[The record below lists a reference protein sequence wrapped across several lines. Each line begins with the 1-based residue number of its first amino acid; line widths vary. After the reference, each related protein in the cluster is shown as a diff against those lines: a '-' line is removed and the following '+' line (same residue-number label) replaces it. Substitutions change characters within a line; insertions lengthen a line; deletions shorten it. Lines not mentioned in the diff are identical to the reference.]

1 MKMEK
6 DDLRSLKG
14 VGPSVEDKLKN
25 LDIFKQTDLLFHLP
39 SRYEDRTTIKKIGA
53 LEADIEAQVEGEIL
67 LSSMVFRGRRML
79 MLQISDGTGIMTLR
93 FFTFNKYQKDALK
106 KGLTIRCFGKTRKTA
121 SGIEM
126 IHPNYDILDSNKK
139 NHLPNTLTPVYPTTQ
154 GLSQGKLRSL
164 ISQALKNRLGN
175 IEDLLPT
182 KIASELGL
190 GPLAHALKETHRPKK
205 ESLDLET
212 LSPAKK
218 RLVTEELIANQIGMR
233 KIKRASKN
241 QSAIPL
247 KKTTIKQ
254 QLVSGLPFE
263 LTESQKK
270 VEAEICSDL
279 SLAQPMM
286 RLLQGDVGSGKT
298 VVAAIAMS
306 IAVDSGFQSVLMAPT
321 ELLAEQHKQN
331 LDQWFEPLGIKT
343 GLLKSKLKAPE
354 KRVLTQ
360 GIASGDCQVII
371 GTHALFQESI
381 EYKNLA
387 LVVVDEQHRF
397 GVEQR
402 FSLINK
408 AKKNGIVPHQLI
420 MTATPIP
427 RTLAMTAYGDLD
439 NSIISELPSGR
450 GEISTL
456 CTSEDKRKEVVEK
469 AQREIEKGRQVYWV
483 CPLIEESEDHNR
495 ESAEATFKKLSN
507 DLPNH
512 RIGLVHGK
520 LSVDKKNKAMSDF
533 KEHKLDLL
541 VATTVIE
548 VGVDVPNASMMVIEN
563 TERLGLSQLHQL
575 RGRIGR
581 GEHKSFCIMLY
592 KNPLGDTAKDRLE
605 VIRSSRDGFY
615 ISEKDLELRGPGEIL
630 GIRQKGVVG
639 LKIADISRDAY
650 LIPKIN
656 KVCDQFENDF
666 PEASEKLVKRWIGNQ
681 INYRNV

>member
-1 MKMEK
+1 MKN
-6 DDLRSLKG
+6 
-14 VGPSVEDKLKN
+14 KLEN
-25 LDIFKQTDLLFHLP
+25 L
-39 SRYEDRTTIKKIGA
+39 
-53 LEADIEAQVEGEIL
+53 
-67 LSSMVFRGRRML
+67 
-79 MLQISDGTGIMTLR
+79 
-93 FFTFNKYQKDALK
+93 
-106 KGLTIRCFGKTRKTA
+106 
-121 SGIEM
+121 
-126 IHPNYDILDSNKK
+126 
-139 NHLPNTLTPVYPTTQ
+139 
-154 GLSQGKLRSL
+154 
-164 ISQALKNRLGN
+164 
-175 IEDLLPT
+175 EDLLPT
-182 KIASELGL
+182 KIASDLGL
-190 GPLAHALKETHRPKK
+190 GSLSQALKETHHPKK
-205 ESLDLET
+205 ESRDLDT

-233 KIKRASKN
+233 QIKRASKK
-241 QSAIPL
+241 QSSIPL
-247 KKTTIKQ
+247 KKTDIN
-254 QLVSGLPFE
+254 QLLISSLPFS

-270 VEAEICSDL
+270 VQAQICSDL
-279 SLAQPMM
+279 ALNIPMM

-298 VVAAIAMS
+298 VVAAMAMA
-306 IAVDSGFQSVLMAPT
+306 IAVDSGFQSALMAPT

-331 LDQWFEPLGIKT
+331 LDRWFEPLGVKT
-343 GLLKSKLKAPE
+343 GLLKSKLKASE
-354 KRVLTQ
+354 KRLLTKN
-360 GIASGDCQVII
+360 IANGACQVII

-387 LVVVDEQHRF
+387 LVIVDEQHRF

-408 AKKNGIVPHQLI
+408 AKNNGIVPHQLI

-439 NSIISELPSGR
+439 NSIIDELPGGR

-456 CTSEDKRKEVVEK
+456 CTSEEKREEVVEK
-469 AQREIEKGRQVYWV
+469 ALREIEKGRQVYWV

-495 ESAEATFKKLSN
+495 ESAEALFKKLSD
-507 DLPNH
+507 DLPGH

-520 LSVDKKNKAMSDF
+520 LSADKKNKAMSDF

-548 VGVDVPNASMMVIEN
+548 VGVDVPNASMIVIEN

-581 GEHKSFCIMLY
+581 GEHESFCVMLY
-592 KNPLGDTAKDRLE
+592 KNPLGQTAKERLE

-666 PEASEKLVKRWIGNQ
+666 PKESEKLVRRWIGNQ

>member
-1 MKMEK
+1 MGQN
-6 DDLRSLKG
+6 DLRSLKG
-14 VGPSVEDKLKN
+14 VGPSLETKLNN
-25 LDIFKQTDLLFHLP
+25 LDIYNQTDLLFHLP
-39 SRYEDRTTIKKIGA
+39 SRYEDRTAIKKIGA
-53 LEADIEAQVEGEIL
+53 LESDTEAQVEGEIL
-67 LSSMVFRGRRML
+67 LSSVAFRGRRIL
-79 MLQISDGTGIMTLR
+79 MVQISDGTGIMALR

-106 KGLTIRCFGKTRKTA
+106 KGLMVRCFGKTRKTTA
-121 SGIEM
+121 GIEM
-126 IHPNYDILDSNKK
+126 IHPNYEILDPKK
-139 NHLPNTLTPVYPTTQ
+139 KHALPKNLTPVYPTTQ

-164 ISQALKNRLGN
+164 ITQVLKNRLDN
-175 IEDLLPT
+175 LEDLLPAS
-182 KIASELGL
+182 IASELNL
-190 GPLAHALKETHRPKK
+190 GALDEALKETHSPKK
-205 ESLDLET
+205 ESLAIDE

-233 KIKRASKN
+233 QIKRASKKH
-241 QSAIPL
+241 SAMPL
-247 KKTTIKQ
+247 TQHEMKERFI
-254 QLVSGLPFE
+254 SMLPFE

-270 VEAEICSDL
+270 VSSEIASDMAL
-279 SLAQPMM
+279 NQPMM

-298 VVAAIAMS
+298 VVAGLAMAIG
-306 IAVDSGFQSVLMAPT
+306 VDSGFQSVLMAPT

-331 LDQWFEPLGIKT
+331 LDRWFGPLGVKT
-343 GLLKSKLKAPE
+343 GLLKSKLKVPK
-354 KRVLTQ
+354 KRVLKES
-360 GIASGDCQVII
+360 IANGDCQIII

-381 EYKNLA
+381 EYNNLS
-387 LVVVDEQHRF
+387 LVIVDEQHRF

-408 AKKNGIVPHQLI
+408 AKRGGIVPHQLI

-450 GEISTL
+450 GEIATL
-456 CTSEDKRKEVVEK
+456 CLSEDKREEVVEK
-469 AQREIEKGRQVYWV
+469 ALREIKKGRQVYWV

-495 ESAEATFKKLSN
+495 ESAEATFKKLSEN
-507 DLPNH
+507 LSGH

-520 LSVDKKNKAMSDF
+520 LSADKKNKAMSEF

-548 VGVDVPNASMMVIEN
+548 VGVDVPNASIMVIEN

-581 GEHKSFCIMLY
+581 GEHESFCIMLY
-592 KNPLGDTAKDRLE
+592 KNPLGQTAKQRLE
-605 VIRSSRDGFY
+605 VIRSSRDGFF
-615 ISEKDLELRGPGEIL
+615 ISEKDLELRGPGEVL

-656 KVCDQFENDF
+656 KVCDQFEYEF
-666 PEASEKLVKRWIGNQ
+666 PEESEKLVRRWIGKQ

>member
-1 MKMEK
+1 MGQN
-6 DDLRSLKG
+6 DLRSLKG
-14 VGPSVEDKLKN
+14 VGPSLETKLNN
-25 LDIFKQTDLLFHLP
+25 LDIYNQTDLLFHLP
-39 SRYEDRTTIKKIGA
+39 SRYEDRTAIKKIGT
-53 LEADIEAQVEGEIL
+53 LESDTEVQVEGEIL
-67 LSSMVFRGRRML
+67 LSSIAFRGRRML
-79 MLQISDGTGIMTLR
+79 MVQISDGTGIMALR

-106 KGLTIRCFGKTRKTA
+106 KGLIVRCFGKTRKTTA
-121 SGIEM
+121 GIEM
-126 IHPNYDILDSNKK
+126 IHPNYEILDSKK
-139 NHLPNTLTPVYPTTQ
+139 KRALPKTLTPVYPTTQ

-164 ISQALKNRLGN
+164 ITQVLKNRLDN
-175 IEDLLPT
+175 LEDLLPT
-182 KIASELGL
+182 SIASELNL
-190 GPLAHALKETHRPKK
+190 GSLDEALKETHSPKK
-205 ESLDLET
+205 ESLAIDE

-233 KIKRASKN
+233 QIKRASKKH
-241 QSAIPL
+241 SAMPL
-247 KKTTIKQ
+247 TQHEMKERFT
-254 QLVSGLPFE
+254 SMLPFE

-270 VEAEICSDL
+270 VSSEIASDMAL
-279 SLAQPMM
+279 NQPMM

-298 VVAAIAMS
+298 VVAGLAMA

-331 LDQWFEPLGIKT
+331 LDRWFGPLGVKT
-343 GLLKSKLKAPE
+343 GLLKSKLKVPE
-354 KRVLTQ
+354 KRVLKES
-360 GIASGDCQVII
+360 IANGDCQIII

-381 EYKNLA
+381 EYNNLS
-387 LVVVDEQHRF
+387 LVIVDEQHRF

-408 AKKNGIVPHQLI
+408 AKRGGIVPHQLI

-450 GEISTL
+450 GEIATL
-456 CTSEDKRKEVVEK
+456 CLSEDKREEVVEK
-469 AQREIEKGRQVYWV
+469 ALREIKKGRQVYWV

-495 ESAEATFKKLSN
+495 ESAEATFKKLSEN
-507 DLPNH
+507 LSGH

-520 LSVDKKNKAMSDF
+520 LSADKKNKAMSEF

-548 VGVDVPNASMMVIEN
+548 VGVDVPNASIMVIEN

-581 GEHKSFCIMLY
+581 GEHESFCIMLY
-592 KNPLGDTAKDRLE
+592 KNPLGQTAKQRLE
-605 VIRSSRDGFY
+605 VIRSSRDGFF
-615 ISEKDLELRGPGEIL
+615 ISEKDLELRGPGEVL

-656 KVCDQFENDF
+656 KVCDQFEYEF
-666 PEASEKLVKRWIGNQ
+666 PEESEKLVRRWIGKQ

>member
-1 MKMEK
+1 MGQN
-6 DDLRSLKG
+6 DLRSLKG
-14 VGPSVEDKLKN
+14 VGPSLETKLNN
-25 LDIFKQTDLLFHLP
+25 LDIYNQTDLLFHLP
-39 SRYEDRTTIKKIGA
+39 SRYEDRTAIKKIGA
-53 LEADIEAQVEGEIL
+53 LESDTEAQVEGEIL
-67 LSSMVFRGRRML
+67 LSSIAFRGRRML
-79 MLQISDGTGIMTLR
+79 MVQISDGTGIMALR

-106 KGLTIRCFGKTRKTA
+106 KGLMVRCFGKTRKTTA
-121 SGIEM
+121 GIEM
-126 IHPNYDILDSNKK
+126 IHPNYEILDQKK
-139 NHLPNTLTPVYPTTQ
+139 KRALPKTLTPVYPTTQ

-164 ISQALKNRLGN
+164 ITQVLKNRLDN
-175 IEDLLPT
+175 LEDLLPIR
-182 KIASELGL
+182 IAKELSL
-190 GPLAHALKETHRPKK
+190 GSLDAALRETHSPKK
-205 ESLDLET
+205 ESIAIDE

-233 KIKRASKN
+233 QIKRASKKH
-241 QSAIPL
+241 SAMPL
-247 KKTTIKQ
+247 TKHEMKERFI
-254 QLVSGLPFE
+254 SMLPFE

-270 VEAEICSDL
+270 VSSEIASDMTL
-279 SLAQPMM
+279 NQPMM

-298 VVAAIAMS
+298 VVAGLAMA

-331 LDQWFEPLGIKT
+331 LDRWFGPLGVKT
-343 GLLKSKLKAPE
+343 GLLKSKLKVPE
-354 KRVLTQ
+354 KRVLKES
-360 GIASGDCQVII
+360 IANGDCQIII

-381 EYKNLA
+381 EYNNLS
-387 LVVVDEQHRF
+387 LVIVDEQHRF

-408 AKKNGIVPHQLI
+408 AKRGGIVPHQLI

-439 NSIISELPSGR
+439 NSIISELPTGR
-450 GEISTL
+450 GEIATL
-456 CTSEDKRKEVVEK
+456 CLSEDKREEVVEK
-469 AQREIEKGRQVYWV
+469 ALREIKKGRQVYWV

-495 ESAEATFKKLSN
+495 ESAEATFKKLSEN
-507 DLPNH
+507 LSSH

-520 LSVDKKNKAMSDF
+520 LSADKKNKAMSEF

-581 GEHKSFCIMLY
+581 GEHESFCIMLF
-592 KNPLGDTAKDRLE
+592 KNPLGQTAKQRLE
-605 VIRSSRDGFY
+605 VIRSSRDGFF
-615 ISEKDLELRGPGEIL
+615 ISEKDLELRGPGEVL

-656 KVCDQFENDF
+656 KVCDQFEYEF
-666 PEASEKLVKRWIGNQ
+666 PEESEKLVRRWIGKQ

>member
-1 MKMEK
+1 MGQN
-6 DDLRSLKG
+6 DLRSLKG
-14 VGPSVEDKLKN
+14 VGPSLETKLNN
-25 LDIFKQTDLLFHLP
+25 LDIYNQTDLLFHLP
-39 SRYEDRTTIKKIGA
+39 SRYEDRTAIKKIGT
-53 LEADIEAQVEGEIL
+53 LESDTEVQVEGEIL
-67 LSSMVFRGRRML
+67 LSSIAFRGRRML
-79 MLQISDGTGIMTLR
+79 MVQISDGTGIMALR

-106 KGLTIRCFGKTRKTA
+106 KGLMVRCFGKTRKTTA
-121 SGIEM
+121 GIEM
-126 IHPNYDILDSNKK
+126 IHPNYEILDPKK
-139 NHLPNTLTPVYPTTQ
+139 KRALPKTLTPVYPTTQ

-164 ISQALKNRLGN
+164 ITQVLKNRLDN
-175 IEDLLPT
+175 LEDLLPT
-182 KIASELGL
+182 RIASELNL
-190 GPLAHALKETHRPKK
+190 GSLDEALKETHSPKK
-205 ESLDLET
+205 ESLAIDE

-233 KIKRASKN
+233 QIKRASKKH
-241 QSAIPL
+241 SAMPL
-247 KKTTIKQ
+247 TQHEMKERFI
-254 QLVSGLPFE
+254 SMLPFE

-270 VEAEICSDL
+270 VSSEIASDMAL
-279 SLAQPMM
+279 NQPMM

-298 VVAAIAMS
+298 VVAGLAMA

-331 LDQWFEPLGIKT
+331 LDRWFGPLGVKT
-343 GLLKSKLKAPE
+343 GLLKSKLKVPE
-354 KRVLTQ
+354 KRVLKES
-360 GIASGDCQVII
+360 IANGDCQIII

-381 EYKNLA
+381 EYNNLS
-387 LVVVDEQHRF
+387 LVIVDEQHRF

-408 AKKNGIVPHQLI
+408 AKRGGIVPHQLI

-450 GEISTL
+450 GEIATL
-456 CTSEDKRKEVVEK
+456 CLSEDKREEVVEK
-469 AQREIEKGRQVYWV
+469 ALREIKKGRQVYWV

-495 ESAEATFKKLSN
+495 ESAEATFKKLSEN
-507 DLPNH
+507 LSSH

-520 LSVDKKNKAMSDF
+520 LSADKKNKAMSEF

-581 GEHKSFCIMLY
+581 GEHESFCIMLY
-592 KNPLGDTAKDRLE
+592 KNPLGQTAKQRLE
-605 VIRSSRDGFY
+605 VIRSSRDGFF
-615 ISEKDLELRGPGEIL
+615 ISEKDLELRGPGEVL

-656 KVCDQFENDF
+656 KVCDQFEYEF
-666 PEASEKLVKRWIGNQ
+666 PEESEKLVRRWIGKQ

>member
-1 MKMEK
+1 MGQN
-6 DDLRSLKG
+6 DLRSLKG
-14 VGPSVEDKLKN
+14 VGPSLEAKLNN
-25 LDIFKQTDLLFHLP
+25 LDIYNQTDLLFHLP
-39 SRYEDRTTIKKIGA
+39 SRYEDRTAIKKIGT
-53 LEADIEAQVEGEIL
+53 LESDTEVQVEGEIL
-67 LSSMVFRGRRML
+67 LSSIAFRGRRML
-79 MLQISDGTGIMTLR
+79 MVQISDGTGIMALR

-106 KGLTIRCFGKTRKTA
+106 KGLMVRCFGKTRKTTA
-121 SGIEM
+121 GIEM
-126 IHPNYDILDSNKK
+126 IHPNYEILDPKK
-139 NHLPNTLTPVYPTTQ
+139 KRSLPKTLTPVYPTTQ

-164 ISQALKNRLGN
+164 ITQVLKNRLDN
-175 IEDLLPT
+175 LEDLLPT
-182 KIASELGL
+182 SIASELNL
-190 GPLAHALKETHRPKK
+190 GSLDEALKETHSPKK
-205 ESLDLET
+205 ESLAIDE

-233 KIKRASKN
+233 QIKRASKKH
-241 QSAIPL
+241 SAMPL
-247 KKTTIKQ
+247 TQHEMKERFI
-254 QLVSGLPFE
+254 SMLPFE

-270 VEAEICSDL
+270 VSSEIASDMAL
-279 SLAQPMM
+279 NQPMM

-298 VVAAIAMS
+298 VVAGLAIA

-331 LDQWFEPLGIKT
+331 LDRWFGPLGVKT
-343 GLLKSKLKAPE
+343 GLLKSKLKVPE
-354 KRVLTQ
+354 KRVLKES
-360 GIASGDCQVII
+360 IANGDCQIII

-381 EYKNLA
+381 EYNNLS
-387 LVVVDEQHRF
+387 LVIVDEQHRF

-408 AKKNGIVPHQLI
+408 AKRGGIVPHQLI

-450 GEISTL
+450 GEIATL
-456 CTSEDKRKEVVEK
+456 CLSEDKREEVVEK
-469 AQREIEKGRQVYWV
+469 ALREIKKGRQVYWV

-495 ESAEATFKKLSN
+495 ESAEATFKKLSEN
-507 DLPNH
+507 LSGH

-520 LSVDKKNKAMSDF
+520 LSADKKNKAMSEF

-548 VGVDVPNASMMVIEN
+548 VGVDVPNASIMVIEN

-581 GEHKSFCIMLY
+581 GEHESFCIMLY
-592 KNPLGDTAKDRLE
+592 KNPLGQTAKKRLE
-605 VIRSSRDGFY
+605 VIRSSRDGFF
-615 ISEKDLELRGPGEIL
+615 ISEKDLELRGPGEVL

-656 KVCDQFENDF
+656 KVCDQFEYEF
-666 PEASEKLVKRWIGNQ
+666 PEESEKLVRRWIGKQ

>member
-1 MKMEK
+1 MGQN
-6 DDLRSLKG
+6 DLRSLKG
-14 VGPSVEDKLKN
+14 VGPSLETKLNN
-25 LDIFKQTDLLFHLP
+25 LDIYNQTDLLFHLP
-39 SRYEDRTTIKKIGA
+39 SRYEDRTAIKKIGA
-53 LEADIEAQVEGEIL
+53 LESDTEVQVEGEIL
-67 LSSMVFRGRRML
+67 LSSIAFRGRRML
-79 MLQISDGTGIMTLR
+79 MVQISDGTGIMALR

-106 KGLTIRCFGKTRKTA
+106 KGLMVRCFGKTRKTTA
-121 SGIEM
+121 GIEM
-126 IHPNYDILDSNKK
+126 IHPNYEILDPKK
-139 NHLPNTLTPVYPTTQ
+139 RRALPKTLTPVYPTTQ
-154 GLSQGKLRSL
+154 GLSQGELRSL
-164 ISQALKNRLGN
+164 MTQVLKNRLDN
-175 IEDLLPT
+175 LEDLLPT
-182 KIASELGL
+182 SIASELNL
-190 GPLAHALKETHRPKK
+190 GSLDEALKETHSPKK
-205 ESLDLET
+205 ESLAIDE

-233 KIKRASKN
+233 QIKRASKKH
-241 QSAIPL
+241 SAMPL
-247 KKTTIKQ
+247 TQHEMKERLI
-254 QLVSGLPFE
+254 SMLPFE

-270 VEAEICSDL
+270 VSSEIASDMAL
-279 SLAQPMM
+279 NQPMM

-298 VVAAIAMS
+298 VVAGLAMA

-331 LDQWFEPLGIKT
+331 LDRWFGPLGVKT
-343 GLLKSKLKAPE
+343 GLLKSKLKVPE
-354 KRVLTQ
+354 KRVLKEN
-360 GIASGDCQVII
+360 IANGDCQIII

-381 EYKNLA
+381 EYNNLS
-387 LVVVDEQHRF
+387 LVIVDEQHRF

-408 AKKNGIVPHQLI
+408 AKRGGIVPHQLI

-450 GEISTL
+450 GEIATL
-456 CTSEDKRKEVVEK
+456 CLSEDKREEVVEK
-469 AQREIEKGRQVYWV
+469 ALREIKKGRQVYWV
-483 CPLIEESEDHNR
+483 CPLIEDSEDHNR
-495 ESAEATFKKLSN
+495 ESAEATFKKLSEN
-507 DLPNH
+507 LSGY

-520 LSVDKKNKAMSDF
+520 LSADKKNKAMSEF

-548 VGVDVPNASMMVIEN
+548 VGVDVPNASIMVIEN

-581 GEHKSFCIMLY
+581 GEHESFCIMLY
-592 KNPLGDTAKDRLE
+592 KNPLGQTAKQRLE
-605 VIRSSRDGFY
+605 VIRSSRDGFF
-615 ISEKDLELRGPGEIL
+615 ISEKDLELRGPGEVL
-630 GIRQKGVVG
+630 GVRQKGVVG

-656 KVCDQFENDF
+656 KVCDQFEYEF
-666 PEASEKLVKRWIGNQ
+666 PEESEKLVRRWIGKQ

>member
-1 MKMEK
+1 MGQN
-6 DDLRSLKG
+6 DLRSLKG
-14 VGPSVEDKLKN
+14 VGPSLETKLNN
-25 LDIFKQTDLLFHLP
+25 LDIYNQTDLLFHLP
-39 SRYEDRTTIKKIGA
+39 SRYEDRTAIKKIGT
-53 LEADIEAQVEGEIL
+53 LESDTEVQVEGEIL
-67 LSSMVFRGRRML
+67 LSSIAFRGRRML
-79 MLQISDGTGIMTLR
+79 MVQISDGTGIMALR

-106 KGLTIRCFGKTRKTA
+106 KGLMVRCFGKTRKTTA
-121 SGIEM
+121 GIEM
-126 IHPNYDILDSNKK
+126 IHPNYEILDLKK
-139 NHLPNTLTPVYPTTQ
+139 KRALPKTLTPVYPTTQ

-164 ISQALKNRLGN
+164 ITQVLKNRLDN
-175 IEDLLPT
+175 LEDLLPT
-182 KIASELGL
+182 SIASELNL
-190 GPLAHALKETHRPKK
+190 GSLDEALKETHSPKK
-205 ESLDLET
+205 ESLAIDE

-233 KIKRASKN
+233 QIKRASKKH
-241 QSAIPL
+241 SAMPL
-247 KKTTIKQ
+247 TQHEMKERFI
-254 QLVSGLPFE
+254 SMLPFE

-270 VEAEICSDL
+270 VSSEIASDMAL
-279 SLAQPMM
+279 NQPMM

-298 VVAAIAMS
+298 VVAGLAMA

-331 LDQWFEPLGIKT
+331 LDRWFGPLGVKT
-343 GLLKSKLKAPE
+343 GLLKSKLKVPE
-354 KRVLTQ
+354 KRILKES
-360 GIASGDCQVII
+360 IANGNCQIII

-381 EYKNLA
+381 EYNNLS
-387 LVVVDEQHRF
+387 LVIVDEQHRF

-408 AKKNGIVPHQLI
+408 AKRDGIVPHQLI

-450 GEISTL
+450 GEIATL
-456 CTSEDKRKEVVEK
+456 CLSEDKREEVVEK
-469 AQREIEKGRQVYWV
+469 ALREIKKGRQVYWV

-495 ESAEATFKKLSN
+495 ESAEATFKKLSEN
-507 DLPNH
+507 LSGH

-520 LSVDKKNKAMSDF
+520 LSADKKNKAMSEF

-581 GEHKSFCIMLY
+581 GEHESFCIMLY
-592 KNPLGDTAKDRLE
+592 KNPLGETAKQRLE
-605 VIRSSRDGFY
+605 VIRSSRDGFF
-615 ISEKDLELRGPGEIL
+615 ISEKDLELRGPGEVL

-656 KVCDQFENDF
+656 KVCDQFEYEF
-666 PEASEKLVKRWIGNQ
+666 PEESEKLVRRWIGKQ

>member
-1 MKMEK
+1 MGQN
-6 DDLRSLKG
+6 DLRSLKG
-14 VGPSVEDKLKN
+14 VGPSLETKLNN
-25 LDIFKQTDLLFHLP
+25 LDIYNQTDLLFHLP
-39 SRYEDRTTIKKIGA
+39 SRYEDRTAIKKIGA
-53 LEADIEAQVEGEIL
+53 LESDTEAQVEGEIL
-67 LSSMVFRGRRML
+67 LSSIAFRGRRML
-79 MLQISDGTGIMTLR
+79 MVQISDGTGIMALR

-106 KGLTIRCFGKTRKTA
+106 KGLMVRCFGKTRKTTA
-121 SGIEM
+121 GIEM
-126 IHPNYDILDSNKK
+126 IHPNYEILDSKK
-139 NHLPNTLTPVYPTTQ
+139 KRALPKTLTPVYPTTQ

-164 ISQALKNRLGN
+164 ITQVLKNRLDN
-175 IEDLLPT
+175 LEDLLPT
-182 KIASELGL
+182 SIASELNL
-190 GPLAHALKETHRPKK
+190 GSLDEALKETHSPKK
-205 ESLDLET
+205 ESLAIDE

-233 KIKRASKN
+233 QIKRASKKH
-241 QSAIPL
+241 SAMPL
-247 KKTTIKQ
+247 TQHEMKERFI
-254 QLVSGLPFE
+254 SMLPFE

-270 VEAEICSDL
+270 VSSEIASDMAL
-279 SLAQPMM
+279 NQPMM

-298 VVAAIAMS
+298 VVAGLAMA

-331 LDQWFEPLGIKT
+331 LDRWFGPLGVKT
-343 GLLKSKLKAPE
+343 GLLKSKLKVPE
-354 KRVLTQ
+354 KRVLKES
-360 GIASGDCQVII
+360 IANGDCQIII

-381 EYKNLA
+381 EYNNLS
-387 LVVVDEQHRF
+387 LVIVDEQHRF

-408 AKKNGIVPHQLI
+408 AKRGGIVPHQLI

-450 GEISTL
+450 GEIATL
-456 CTSEDKRKEVVEK
+456 CLSEDKREEVVEK
-469 AQREIEKGRQVYWV
+469 ALREIKKGRQVYWV

-495 ESAEATFKKLSN
+495 ESAEATFKKLSEN
-507 DLPNH
+507 LSGH

-520 LSVDKKNKAMSDF
+520 LSADKKNKAMSEF

-581 GEHKSFCIMLY
+581 GEHESFCIMLY
-592 KNPLGDTAKDRLE
+592 KNPLGQTAKQRLE
-605 VIRSSRDGFY
+605 VIRSSRDGFF
-615 ISEKDLELRGPGEIL
+615 ISEKDLELRGPGEVL

-656 KVCDQFENDF
+656 KVCDQFEYDF
-666 PEASEKLVKRWIGNQ
+666 PEESEKLVRRWIGKQ

>member
-1 MKMEK
+1 
-6 DDLRSLKG
+6 
-14 VGPSVEDKLKN
+14 
-25 LDIFKQTDLLFHLP
+25 
-39 SRYEDRTTIKKIGA
+39 
-53 LEADIEAQVEGEIL
+53 
-67 LSSMVFRGRRML
+67 
-79 MLQISDGTGIMTLR
+79 MTQR
-93 FFTFNKYQKDALK
+93 
-106 KGLTIRCFGKTRKTA
+106 
-121 SGIEM
+121 
-126 IHPNYDILDSNKK
+126 
-139 NHLPNTLTPVYPTTQ
+139 
-154 GLSQGKLRSL
+154 
-164 ISQALKNRLGN
+164 
-175 IEDLLPT
+175 
-182 KIASELGL
+182 
-190 GPLAHALKETHRPKK
+190 
-205 ESLDLET
+205 
-212 LSPAKK
+212 
-218 RLVTEELIANQIGMR
+218 
-233 KIKRASKN
+233 
-241 QSAIPL
+241 
-247 KKTTIKQ
+247 
-254 QLVSGLPFE
+254 
-263 LTESQKK
+263 
-270 VEAEICSDL
+270 
-279 SLAQPMM
+279 
-286 RLLQGDVGSGKT
+286 
-298 VVAAIAMS
+298 
-306 IAVDSGFQSVLMAPT
+306 
-321 ELLAEQHKQN
+321 
-331 LDQWFEPLGIKT
+331 
-343 GLLKSKLKAPE
+343 
-354 KRVLTQ
+354 
-360 GIASGDCQVII
+360 IASGDCQIII

-408 AKKNGIVPHQLI
+408 AKNNGIVPHQLI

-656 KVCDQFENDF
+656 KVCDQFENEF
-666 PEASEKLVKRWIGNQ
+666 PEESEKLVKRWIGNQ

>member
-1 MKMEK
+1 MGQN
-6 DDLRSLKG
+6 DLRSLKG
-14 VGPSVEDKLKN
+14 VGPSLETKLNN
-25 LDIFKQTDLLFHLP
+25 LDIYNQTDLLFHLP
-39 SRYEDRTTIKKIGA
+39 SSYEDRTAIKKIGA
-53 LEADIEAQVEGEIL
+53 LESDTEVQVEGEIL
-67 LSSMVFRGRRML
+67 LSSIAFRGRRML
-79 MLQISDGTGIMTLR
+79 MVQISDGTGIMALR

-106 KGLTIRCFGKTRKTA
+106 KGLMVRCFGKTRKTTA
-121 SGIEM
+121 GIEM
-126 IHPNYDILDSNKK
+126 IHPNYEILDPKK
-139 NHLPNTLTPVYPTTQ
+139 KRTLPKTLTPVYPTTQ

-164 ISQALKNRLGN
+164 ITQVLKNRLDN
-175 IEDLLPT
+175 LEDLLPT
-182 KIASELGL
+182 SIASELNL
-190 GPLAHALKETHRPKK
+190 GSLDEALKETHSPKK
-205 ESLDLET
+205 ESLAIDE

-233 KIKRASKN
+233 QIKRASKKH
-241 QSAIPL
+241 SAMPL
-247 KKTTIKQ
+247 TQHEMKERFI
-254 QLVSGLPFE
+254 SMLPFE

-270 VEAEICSDL
+270 VSSEIASDMAL
-279 SLAQPMM
+279 NQPMM

-298 VVAAIAMS
+298 VVAGLAMA

-331 LDQWFEPLGIKT
+331 LDRWFGPLGVKT
-343 GLLKSKLKAPE
+343 GLLKSKLKVPE
-354 KRVLTQ
+354 KRVLKES
-360 GIASGDCQVII
+360 IANGDCQIII

-381 EYKNLA
+381 EYNNLS
-387 LVVVDEQHRF
+387 LVIVDEQHRF

-408 AKKNGIVPHQLI
+408 AKRGGIVPHQLI

-450 GEISTL
+450 GEIATL
-456 CTSEDKRKEVVEK
+456 CLSEDKREEVVEK
-469 AQREIEKGRQVYWV
+469 ALREIKKGRQVYWV

-495 ESAEATFKKLSN
+495 ESAEATFKKLSEN
-507 DLPNH
+507 LSGH

-520 LSVDKKNKAMSDF
+520 LSADKKNKAMSEF

-548 VGVDVPNASMMVIEN
+548 VGVDVPNASIMVIEN

-581 GEHKSFCIMLY
+581 GEHESFCIMLY
-592 KNPLGDTAKDRLE
+592 KNPLGQTAKQRLE
-605 VIRSSRDGFY
+605 VIRSSRDGFF
-615 ISEKDLELRGPGEIL
+615 ISEKDLELRGPGEVL

-656 KVCDQFENDF
+656 KVCDQFEYEF
-666 PEASEKLVKRWIGNQ
+666 PEESEKLVRRWIGKQ

>member
-1 MKMEK
+1 MGQN
-6 DDLRSLKG
+6 DLRSLKG
-14 VGPSVEDKLKN
+14 VGPSLETKLNN
-25 LDIFKQTDLLFHLP
+25 LDIYNQTDLLFHLP

-53 LEADIEAQVEGEIL
+53 LESDTEAQVEGEIL
-67 LSSMVFRGRRML
+67 LSSIAFRGRRML
-79 MLQISDGTGIMTLR
+79 MVQISDGTGIMALR

-106 KGLTIRCFGKTRKTA
+106 KGLMIRCFGKTRKTTT
-121 SGIEM
+121 GIEM
-126 IHPNYDILDSNKK
+126 IHPNYEILDPKK
-139 NHLPNTLTPVYPTTQ
+139 KHALPKTLTPVYPTTQ
-154 GLSQGKLRSL
+154 GLSQGKLRTL
-164 ISQALKNRLGN
+164 ITQVLKNKLDN
-175 IEDLLPT
+175 LEDLLPSR
-182 KIASELGL
+182 IASELNL
-190 GPLAHALKETHRPKK
+190 GALDEALKETHSPKK
-205 ESLDLET
+205 ESLAIDE

-233 KIKRASKN
+233 QIKRASKKH
-241 QSAIPL
+241 SAMPL
-247 KKTTIKQ
+247 TQDEMKQ
-254 QLVSGLPFE
+254 RLISMLPFE

-270 VEAEICSDL
+270 VSSEITSDMAL
-279 SLAQPMM
+279 NQPMM

-298 VVAAIAMS
+298 VVAGLAM
-306 IAVDSGFQSVLMAPT
+306 AVAVESGFQSVLMAPT

-331 LDQWFEPLGIKT
+331 LDQWFRPLGVKT
-343 GLLKSKLKAPE
+343 GLLKSKLKAQE
-354 KRVLTQ
+354 KRILKES
-360 GIASGDCQVII
+360 IANGDCQIVI

-381 EYKNLA
+381 EYNNLS
-387 LVVVDEQHRF
+387 LVIVDEQHRF

-408 AKKNGIVPHQLI
+408 AKRGGIVPHQLI

-450 GEISTL
+450 GEIATL
-456 CTSEDKRKEVVEK
+456 CLSEDKREEVVEK
-469 AQREIEKGRQVYWV
+469 ALREIKKGRQVYWV

-495 ESAEATFKKLSN
+495 ESAEATFKKLSEN
-507 DLPNH
+507 LSGH

-520 LSVDKKNKAMSDF
+520 LSADKKNKAMSEF

-548 VGVDVPNASMMVIEN
+548 VGVDVPNASVMVIEN

-581 GEHKSFCIMLY
+581 GEHESFCLMLY
-592 KNPLGDTAKDRLE
+592 KNPLGQTAKQRLE
-605 VIRSSRDGFY
+605 VIRSSRDGFF
-615 ISEKDLELRGPGEIL
+615 ISEKDLELRGPGEVL

-666 PEASEKLVKRWIGNQ
+666 PEESEKLVRRWIGNQ

>member
-1 MKMEK
+1 MGQN
-6 DDLRSLKG
+6 DLRSLKG
-14 VGPSVEDKLKN
+14 VGPSLETKLNN
-25 LDIFKQTDLLFHLP
+25 LDIYNQTDLLFHLP
-39 SRYEDRTTIKKIGA
+39 SRYEDRTAIKKIGA
-53 LEADIEAQVEGEIL
+53 LESDTEAQVEGEIL
-67 LSSMVFRGRRML
+67 LSSIAFRGRRML
-79 MLQISDGTGIMTLR
+79 MVQISDGTGIMALR

-106 KGLTIRCFGKTRKTA
+106 KGLMVRCFGKTRKTTA
-121 SGIEM
+121 GIEM
-126 IHPNYDILDSNKK
+126 IHPNYEILDSKK
-139 NHLPNTLTPVYPTTQ
+139 KRALPKTLTPVYPTTQ

-164 ISQALKNRLGN
+164 ITQVLKIRLDDL
-175 IEDLLPT
+175 EDLLPT
-182 KIASELGL
+182 SIASELDL
-190 GPLAHALKETHRPKK
+190 GSLDEALKETHSPKK
-205 ESLDLET
+205 ESLAIDE

-233 KIKRASKN
+233 QIKRASKKH
-241 QSAIPL
+241 SAMPL
-247 KKTTIKQ
+247 TQHEMKERFI
-254 QLVSGLPFE
+254 SMLPFE

-270 VEAEICSDL
+270 VSSEIASDMTL
-279 SLAQPMM
+279 NQPMM

-298 VVAAIAMS
+298 VVAGLAMA

-331 LDQWFEPLGIKT
+331 LDRWFGPLGVKT
-343 GLLKSKLKAPE
+343 GLLKSKLKVPE
-354 KRVLTQ
+354 KRVLKES
-360 GIASGDCQVII
+360 IANGDCQIII

-381 EYKNLA
+381 EYNNLS
-387 LVVVDEQHRF
+387 LVIVDEQHRF

-408 AKKNGIVPHQLI
+408 AKRGGIVPHQLI

-450 GEISTL
+450 GEIATL
-456 CTSEDKRKEVVEK
+456 CLSEDKREEVVEK
-469 AQREIEKGRQVYWV
+469 ALREIKKGRQVYWV

-495 ESAEATFKKLSN
+495 ESAEATFKKLSEN
-507 DLPNH
+507 LSGH

-520 LSVDKKNKAMSDF
+520 LSADKKNKAMSEF

-581 GEHKSFCIMLY
+581 GEHESFCIMLF
-592 KNPLGDTAKDRLE
+592 KNPLGQTAKQRLE
-605 VIRSSRDGFY
+605 VIRSSRDGFF
-615 ISEKDLELRGPGEIL
+615 ISEKDLELRGPGEVL

-656 KVCDQFENDF
+656 KVCDQFEYEF
-666 PEASEKLVKRWIGNQ
+666 PEESEKLVRRWIGKQ

>member
-1 MKMEK
+1 MGQN
-6 DDLRSLKG
+6 DLRSLKG
-14 VGPSVEDKLKN
+14 VGPSLETKLNN
-25 LDIFKQTDLLFHLP
+25 LDIYNQTDLLFHLP
-39 SRYEDRTTIKKIGA
+39 SRYEDRTAIKKIGA
-53 LEADIEAQVEGEIL
+53 LESDTEAQVEGEIL
-67 LSSMVFRGRRML
+67 LSSIAFRGRRML
-79 MLQISDGTGIMTLR
+79 MVQISDGTGIMALR

-106 KGLTIRCFGKTRKTA
+106 KGLMVRCFGKTRKTTA
-121 SGIEM
+121 GIEM
-126 IHPNYDILDSNKK
+126 IHPNYEILDSKK
-139 NHLPNTLTPVYPTTQ
+139 KRALPKTLTPVYPTTQ

-164 ISQALKNRLGN
+164 ITQVLKNRLDN
-175 IEDLLPT
+175 LEDLLPT
-182 KIASELGL
+182 SIASELNL
-190 GPLAHALKETHRPKK
+190 GSLDEALKETHSPKK
-205 ESLDLET
+205 ESLAIDE

-233 KIKRASKN
+233 QIKRASKKH
-241 QSAIPL
+241 SAMPL
-247 KKTTIKQ
+247 TQHQMKERFI
-254 QLVSGLPFE
+254 SMLPFE

-270 VEAEICSDL
+270 VSSEIASDMAL
-279 SLAQPMM
+279 NQPMM

-298 VVAAIAMS
+298 VVAGLAMA

-331 LDQWFEPLGIKT
+331 LDRWFGPLGVKT
-343 GLLKSKLKAPE
+343 GLLKSKLKVPE
-354 KRVLTQ
+354 KRVLKES
-360 GIASGDCQVII
+360 IANGDCQIII

-381 EYKNLA
+381 EYNNLS
-387 LVVVDEQHRF
+387 LVIVDEQHRF

-408 AKKNGIVPHQLI
+408 AKRGGIVPHQLI

-450 GEISTL
+450 GEIATL
-456 CTSEDKRKEVVEK
+456 CLSEDKREEVVEK
-469 AQREIEKGRQVYWV
+469 ALREIKKGRQVYWV

-495 ESAEATFKKLSN
+495 ESAEATFKKLSEN
-507 DLPNH
+507 LSGH

-520 LSVDKKNKAMSDF
+520 LSADKKNKAMSEF

-548 VGVDVPNASMMVIEN
+548 VGVDVPNASIMVIEN

-581 GEHKSFCIMLY
+581 GEHESFCIMLY
-592 KNPLGDTAKDRLE
+592 KNPLGQTAKQRLE
-605 VIRSSRDGFY
+605 VIRSSRDGFF
-615 ISEKDLELRGPGEIL
+615 ISEKDLELRGPGEVL

-656 KVCDQFENDF
+656 KVCDQFEYEF
-666 PEASEKLVKRWIGNQ
+666 PEESEKLVRRWIGKQ

>member
-1 MKMEK
+1 MGQN
-6 DDLRSLKG
+6 DLRSLKG
-14 VGPSVEDKLKN
+14 VGPSLETKLNN
-25 LDIFKQTDLLFHLP
+25 LDIYNQTDLLFHLP
-39 SRYEDRTTIKKIGA
+39 SRYEDRTAIKKIGA
-53 LEADIEAQVEGEIL
+53 LESDTEAQVEGEIL
-67 LSSMVFRGRRML
+67 LSSIAFRGRRML
-79 MLQISDGTGIMTLR
+79 MVQISDGTGIMALR

-106 KGLTIRCFGKTRKTA
+106 KGLMVRCFGKTRKTTA
-121 SGIEM
+121 GIEM
-126 IHPNYDILDSNKK
+126 IHPNYEILDQKK
-139 NHLPNTLTPVYPTTQ
+139 KRALPKTLTPVYPTTQ

-164 ISQALKNRLGN
+164 ITQVLKNRLDN
-175 IEDLLPT
+175 LEDLLPT
-182 KIASELGL
+182 SIASELNL
-190 GPLAHALKETHRPKK
+190 GSLDEALKETHSPKK
-205 ESLDLET
+205 ESLAIDE

-233 KIKRASKN
+233 QIKRASKKH
-241 QSAIPL
+241 SAMPL
-247 KKTTIKQ
+247 TQHEMKERFI
-254 QLVSGLPFE
+254 SMLPFE

-270 VEAEICSDL
+270 VSSEIASDMAL
-279 SLAQPMM
+279 NQPMM

-298 VVAAIAMS
+298 VVAGLAMA

-331 LDQWFEPLGIKT
+331 LDRWFGPLGVKT
-343 GLLKSKLKAPE
+343 GLLKSKLKVPE
-354 KRVLTQ
+354 KRVLKES
-360 GIASGDCQVII
+360 IANGDCQIII

-381 EYKNLA
+381 EYNNLS
-387 LVVVDEQHRF
+387 LVIVDEQHRF

-408 AKKNGIVPHQLI
+408 AKRGGIVPHQLI

-450 GEISTL
+450 GEIATL
-456 CTSEDKRKEVVEK
+456 CLSEDKREEVVEK
-469 AQREIEKGRQVYWV
+469 ALREIKKGRQVYWV

-495 ESAEATFKKLSN
+495 ESAEATFKKLSEN
-507 DLPNH
+507 LSGH

-520 LSVDKKNKAMSDF
+520 LSADKKNKAMSEF

-581 GEHKSFCIMLY
+581 GEHESFCIMLF
-592 KNPLGDTAKDRLE
+592 KNPLGQTAKQRLE
-605 VIRSSRDGFY
+605 VIRSSRDGFF
-615 ISEKDLELRGPGEIL
+615 ISEKDLELRGPGEVL

-656 KVCDQFENDF
+656 KVCDQFEYQF
-666 PEASEKLVKRWIGNQ
+666 PEESEKLVRRWIGKQ

>member
-1 MKMEK
+1 MGQN
-6 DDLRSLKG
+6 DLRSLKG
-14 VGPSVEDKLKN
+14 VGPSLETKLNN
-25 LDIFKQTDLLFHLP
+25 LDIYNQTDLLFHLP
-39 SRYEDRTTIKKIGA
+39 SRYEDRTAIKKIGT
-53 LEADIEAQVEGEIL
+53 LESDTEVQVEGEIL
-67 LSSMVFRGRRML
+67 LSSIAFRGRRML
-79 MLQISDGTGIMTLR
+79 MVQISDGTGIMALR

-106 KGLTIRCFGKTRKTA
+106 KGLMVRCFGKTRKATA
-121 SGIEM
+121 GIEM
-126 IHPNYDILDSNKK
+126 IHPNYEILDPKK
-139 NHLPNTLTPVYPTTQ
+139 KRSLPKTLTPVYPTTQ

-164 ISQALKNRLGN
+164 ITQVLKNRLDN
-175 IEDLLPT
+175 LEDLLPT
-182 KIASELGL
+182 SIASELNL
-190 GPLAHALKETHRPKK
+190 GSLDEALKETHSPKK
-205 ESLDLET
+205 ESLAIDE

-233 KIKRASKN
+233 QIKRASKKH
-241 QSAIPL
+241 SAMPL
-247 KKTTIKQ
+247 TQHEMKERFI
-254 QLVSGLPFE
+254 SMLPFE

-270 VEAEICSDL
+270 VSSEIASDMAL
-279 SLAQPMM
+279 NQPMM

-298 VVAAIAMS
+298 VVAGLAIA

-331 LDQWFEPLGIKT
+331 LDRWFGPLGVKT
-343 GLLKSKLKAPE
+343 GLLKSKLKVPE
-354 KRVLTQ
+354 KRVLKES
-360 GIASGDCQVII
+360 IANGDCQIII

-381 EYKNLA
+381 EYNNLS
-387 LVVVDEQHRF
+387 LVIVDEQHRF

-408 AKKNGIVPHQLI
+408 AKRGGVVPHQLI

-439 NSIISELPSGR
+439 NSIISELPTGR
-450 GEISTL
+450 GEIATL
-456 CTSEDKRKEVVEK
+456 CLSEDKREEVVEK
-469 AQREIEKGRQVYWV
+469 ALREIKKGRQVYWV

-495 ESAEATFKKLSN
+495 ESAEATFKKLSEN
-507 DLPNH
+507 LSGH

-520 LSVDKKNKAMSDF
+520 LSADKKNKAMSEF

-548 VGVDVPNASMMVIEN
+548 VGVDVPNASIMVIEN

-581 GEHKSFCIMLY
+581 GEHESFCIMLY
-592 KNPLGDTAKDRLE
+592 KNPLGQTAKQRLE
-605 VIRSSRDGFY
+605 VIRSSRDGFF
-615 ISEKDLELRGPGEIL
+615 ISEKDLELRGPGEVL

-656 KVCDQFENDF
+656 KVCDQFEYEF
-666 PEASEKLVKRWIGNQ
+666 PEESEKLVRRWIGKQ

>member
-1 MKMEK
+1 MGQN
-6 DDLRSLKG
+6 DLRSLKG
-14 VGPSVEDKLKN
+14 VGPSLETKLNN
-25 LDIFKQTDLLFHLP
+25 LDIYNQTDLLFHLP
-39 SRYEDRTTIKKIGA
+39 SRYEDRTAIKKIGA
-53 LEADIEAQVEGEIL
+53 LESDTEAQVEGEIL
-67 LSSMVFRGRRML
+67 LSSIAFRGRRML
-79 MLQISDGTGIMTLR
+79 MVQISDGTGIMALR

-106 KGLTIRCFGKTRKTA
+106 KGLMVRCFGKTRKTTA
-121 SGIEM
+121 GIEM
-126 IHPNYDILDSNKK
+126 IHPNYEILDLKK
-139 NHLPNTLTPVYPTTQ
+139 KRALPKTLTPVYPTTQ

-164 ISQALKNRLGN
+164 ITQVLKNRLDN
-175 IEDLLPT
+175 LEDLLPT
-182 KIASELGL
+182 SIASELNL
-190 GPLAHALKETHRPKK
+190 GSLDEALKETHSPKK
-205 ESLDLET
+205 ESLAIDE

-233 KIKRASKN
+233 QIKRASKKH
-241 QSAIPL
+241 SAMPL
-247 KKTTIKQ
+247 TQHEMKERFI
-254 QLVSGLPFE
+254 SMLPFE

-270 VEAEICSDL
+270 VSSEIASDMAL
-279 SLAQPMM
+279 NQPMM

-298 VVAAIAMS
+298 VVAGLAMA

-331 LDQWFEPLGIKT
+331 LDRWFGPLGVKT
-343 GLLKSKLKAPE
+343 GLLKSKLKVPE
-354 KRVLTQ
+354 KRVLKES
-360 GIASGDCQVII
+360 IANGDCQIII

-381 EYKNLA
+381 EYNNLS
-387 LVVVDEQHRF
+387 LVIVDEQHRF

-408 AKKNGIVPHQLI
+408 AKRGGIVPHQLI

-450 GEISTL
+450 GEIATL
-456 CTSEDKRKEVVEK
+456 CLSEDKREEVVEK
-469 AQREIEKGRQVYWV
+469 ALREIKKGRQVYWV

-495 ESAEATFKKLSN
+495 ESAEATFKKLSEN
-507 DLPNH
+507 LSGH

-520 LSVDKKNKAMSDF
+520 LSADKKNKAMSEF

-548 VGVDVPNASMMVIEN
+548 VGVDVPNASIMVIEN

-581 GEHKSFCIMLY
+581 GEHESFCIMLY
-592 KNPLGDTAKDRLE
+592 KNPLGQTAKQRLE
-605 VIRSSRDGFY
+605 VIRSSRDGFF
-615 ISEKDLELRGPGEIL
+615 ISEKDLELRGPGEVL

-656 KVCDQFENDF
+656 KVCDQFEYEF
-666 PEASEKLVKRWIGNQ
+666 PEESEKLVRRWIGKQ

>member
-1 MKMEK
+1 MNMEK
-6 DDLRSLKG
+6 DDLKLLKG
-14 VGPSVEDKLKN
+14 VGPSVETKLNN

-39 SRYEDRTTIKKIGA
+39 SRYEDRTAIRKIGT
-53 LEADIEAQVEGEIL
+53 LESNKEAQIEGEIL

-79 MLQISDGTGIMTLR
+79 MVQISDGTGIMTLR

-106 KGLTIRCFGKTRKTA
+106 KGLKIRCFGKTRKTA
-121 SGIEM
+121 VGIEM
-126 IHPNYDILDSNKK
+126 IHPSYEILDSNKE
-139 NHLPNTLTPVYPTTQ
+139 NALPKTLTPVYPTTQ
-154 GLSQGKLRSL
+154 GLSQGKLRLL
-164 ISQALKNRLGN
+164 ISQVLESKVDGL
-175 IEDLLPT
+175 EDLLPPI
-182 KIASELGL
+182 IASGLGL
-190 GPLAHALKETHRPKK
+190 GSLGDAIKDTHRPKK
-205 ESLDLET
+205 DELDIDK

-233 KIKRASKN
+233 QIKRASKK
-241 QSAIPL
+241 QSSKSLELTNL
-247 KKTTIKQ
+247 KDQII
-254 QLVSGLPFE
+254 SRLPFE
-263 LTESQKK
+263 LTESQKN
-270 VEAEICSDL
+270 VVQQISADL
-279 SLAQPMM
+279 ALDQPMM

-298 VVAAIAMS
+298 VVAGMAIS
-306 IAVDSGFQSVLMAPT
+306 IAIDSGFQSVLMAPT
-321 ELLAEQHKQN
+321 ELLAEQHKQS
-331 LDQWFEPLGIKT
+331 LDQWFEPLGIQT
-343 GLLKSKLKAPE
+343 GLLKSKLKAPD
-354 KRVLTQ
+354 KRLLMES
-360 GIASGDCQVII
+360 IANGNCQIII

-381 EYKNLA
+381 KYNNLA

-402 FSLINK
+402 YSLIKK
-408 AKKNGIVPHQLI
+408 ATHNGIVPHQLI

-450 GEISTL
+450 GEITTL
-456 CTSEDKRKEVVEK
+456 CLSEDKRVDVVKK
-469 AQREIEKGRQVYWV
+469 ALREIEKGRQVYWV
-483 CPLIEESEDHNR
+483 CPLIEESEEHNR
-495 ESAEATFKKLSN
+495 ESAEATFKTLSKE
-507 DLPNH
+507 LRGH

-533 KEHKLDLL
+533 KKHELDLL

-548 VGVDVPNASMMVIEN
+548 VGVDVPNASMMIIEN

-575 RGRIGR
+575 RGRVGR
-581 GEHKSFCIMLY
+581 GEHESFCVMLY
-592 KNPLGDTAKDRLE
+592 KNPLGETAKQRLE
-605 VIRSSRDGFY
+605 VIRSSTDGFY

-656 KVCDQFENDF
+656 KVCDQFENNY
-666 PEASEKLVKRWIGNQ
+666 PEQSKKLVRRWIGNQ

>member
-1 MKMEK
+1 
-6 DDLRSLKG
+6 
-14 VGPSVEDKLKN
+14 
-25 LDIFKQTDLLFHLP
+25 
-39 SRYEDRTTIKKIGA
+39 
-53 LEADIEAQVEGEIL
+53 
-67 LSSMVFRGRRML
+67 
-79 MLQISDGTGIMTLR
+79 
-93 FFTFNKYQKDALK
+93 
-106 KGLTIRCFGKTRKTA
+106 
-121 SGIEM
+121 
-126 IHPNYDILDSNKK
+126 
-139 NHLPNTLTPVYPTTQ
+139 
-154 GLSQGKLRSL
+154 
-164 ISQALKNRLGN
+164 
-175 IEDLLPT
+175 
-182 KIASELGL
+182 
-190 GPLAHALKETHRPKK
+190 
-205 ESLDLET
+205 
-212 LSPAKK
+212 
-218 RLVTEELIANQIGMR
+218 MR

-247 KKTTIKQ
+247 KKTAIKQ

-270 VEAEICSDL
+270 VGAEICSDL

-298 VVAAIAMS
+298 VVAAMAMS

-343 GLLKSKLKAPE
+343 GLLKSKLKASE

-656 KVCDQFENDF
+656 KVCDQFENEF
-666 PEASEKLVKRWIGNQ
+666 PEESEKLVKRWIGNQ

>member
-1 MKMEK
+1 MGQN
-6 DDLRSLKG
+6 DLRSLKG
-14 VGPSVEDKLKN
+14 VGPSLETKLNN
-25 LDIFKQTDLLFHLP
+25 LDIYNQTDLLFHLP
-39 SRYEDRTTIKKIGA
+39 SRYEDRTAIKKIGT
-53 LEADIEAQVEGEIL
+53 LESDTEVQVEGEIL
-67 LSSMVFRGRRML
+67 LSSIAFRGRRML
-79 MLQISDGTGIMTLR
+79 MVQISDGTGIMALR

-106 KGLTIRCFGKTRKTA
+106 KGLMVRCFGKTRKTTA
-121 SGIEM
+121 GIEM
-126 IHPNYDILDSNKK
+126 IHPNYEILDPKNKRA
-139 NHLPNTLTPVYPTTQ
+139 LPKTLTPVYPTTQ

-164 ISQALKNRLGN
+164 ITQVLKNRLDN
-175 IEDLLPT
+175 LEDLLPAS
-182 KIASELGL
+182 IASELNL
-190 GPLAHALKETHRPKK
+190 GSLDEALKETHSPKK
-205 ESLDLET
+205 ESLAIDE

-233 KIKRASKN
+233 QIKRASKKH
-241 QSAIPL
+241 SAMPL
-247 KKTTIKQ
+247 TQHEMKERFI
-254 QLVSGLPFE
+254 SMLPFK

-270 VEAEICSDL
+270 VSSEIASDMAL
-279 SLAQPMM
+279 NQPMM

-298 VVAAIAMS
+298 VVAGLAMA

-331 LDQWFEPLGIKT
+331 LDRWFGPLGVKT
-343 GLLKSKLKAPE
+343 GLLKSKLKVPE
-354 KRVLTQ
+354 KRVLKES
-360 GIASGDCQVII
+360 IANGDCQIII

-381 EYKNLA
+381 EYNNLS
-387 LVVVDEQHRF
+387 LVIVDEQHRF

-408 AKKNGIVPHQLI
+408 AKRGGIVPHQLI

-450 GEISTL
+450 GEIATL
-456 CTSEDKRKEVVEK
+456 CLSEDKREEVVEK
-469 AQREIEKGRQVYWV
+469 ALREIKKGRQVYWV

-495 ESAEATFKKLSN
+495 ESAEATFKKLSEN
-507 DLPNH
+507 LSGH

-520 LSVDKKNKAMSDF
+520 LSADKKNKAMSEF

-548 VGVDVPNASMMVIEN
+548 VGVDVPNASIMVIEN

-581 GEHKSFCIMLY
+581 GEHESFCIMLY
-592 KNPLGDTAKDRLE
+592 KNPLGQTAKQRLE
-605 VIRSSRDGFY
+605 VIRSSRDGFF
-615 ISEKDLELRGPGEIL
+615 ISEKDLELRGPGEVL

-656 KVCDQFENDF
+656 KVCDQFEYEF
-666 PEASEKLVKRWIGNQ
+666 PEESEKLVRRWIGKQ

>member
-1 MKMEK
+1 MGQN
-6 DDLRSLKG
+6 DLRSLKG
-14 VGPSVEDKLKN
+14 VGPSLETKLNN
-25 LDIFKQTDLLFHLP
+25 LDIYNQTDLLFHLP
-39 SRYEDRTTIKKIGA
+39 SRYEDRTAIKKIGT
-53 LEADIEAQVEGEIL
+53 LQSDTEVQVEGEIL
-67 LSSMVFRGRRML
+67 LSSIAFRGRRML
-79 MLQISDGTGIMTLR
+79 MVQISDGTGIMALR

-106 KGLTIRCFGKTRKTA
+106 KGLMVRCFGKTRKTTA
-121 SGIEM
+121 GIEM
-126 IHPNYDILDSNKK
+126 IHPNYEILDQKK
-139 NHLPNTLTPVYPTTQ
+139 KRALPKTLTPVYPTTQ

-164 ISQALKNRLGN
+164 ITQVLKNRLDN
-175 IEDLLPT
+175 LEDLLPT
-182 KIASELGL
+182 SIASELNL
-190 GPLAHALKETHRPKK
+190 GSLDEALKETHSPKK
-205 ESLDLET
+205 ESLAIDE

-233 KIKRASKN
+233 QIKRASKKH
-241 QSAIPL
+241 SAMPL
-247 KKTTIKQ
+247 TQHEMKERFI
-254 QLVSGLPFE
+254 SMLPFE

-270 VEAEICSDL
+270 VSSEIASDMAL
-279 SLAQPMM
+279 NQPMM

-298 VVAAIAMS
+298 VVAGLAMA

-331 LDQWFEPLGIKT
+331 LDRWFGPLGVKT
-343 GLLKSKLKAPE
+343 GLLKSKLKVPE
-354 KRVLTQ
+354 KRVLKES
-360 GIASGDCQVII
+360 IANGDCQIII

-381 EYKNLA
+381 EYNNLS
-387 LVVVDEQHRF
+387 LVIVDEQHRF

-408 AKKNGIVPHQLI
+408 AKRGGIVPHQLI

-450 GEISTL
+450 GEIATL
-456 CTSEDKRKEVVEK
+456 CLSEDKREEVVEK
-469 AQREIEKGRQVYWV
+469 ALREIKKGRQVYWV

-495 ESAEATFKKLSN
+495 ESAEATFKKLSEN
-507 DLPNH
+507 LSGH

-520 LSVDKKNKAMSDF
+520 LSADKKNKAMSEF

-581 GEHKSFCIMLY
+581 GEHESFCIMLY
-592 KNPLGDTAKDRLE
+592 KNPLGQTAKQRLE
-605 VIRSSRDGFY
+605 VIRSSRDGFF
-615 ISEKDLELRGPGEIL
+615 ISEKDLELRGPGEVL

-656 KVCDQFENDF
+656 KVCDQFEYEF
-666 PEASEKLVKRWIGNQ
+666 PEESEKLVRRWIGKQ

>member
-1 MKMEK
+1 MEK
-6 DDLRSLKG
+6 DDLKSLKG
-14 VGPSVEDKLKN
+14 VGPSVEEKLKN
-25 LDIFKQTDLLFHLP
+25 LEIFKQTDLLFHLP
-39 SRYEDRTTIKKIGA
+39 IRYEDRTIINKIGA
-53 LEADIEAQVEGEIL
+53 LEADVEAQVEGEIL
-67 LSSMVFRGRRML
+67 LSSMIFRGRRML
-79 MLQISDGTGIMTLR
+79 MIQISDGTGIMALR

-106 KGLTIRCFGKTRKTA
+106 KGLTVRCFGKTRKTT

-126 IHPNYDILDSNKK
+126 IHPNYEILDPGKK
-139 NHLPNTLTPVYPTTQ
+139 HHLPKTLTPVYPTTQ

-164 ISQALKNRLGN
+164 ISQAMKNKLEN
-175 IEDLLPT
+175 LEDLLPT
-182 KIASELGL
+182 KIASDLGVGSL
-190 GPLAHALKETHRPKK
+190 SQALKETHHPKK
-205 ESLDLET
+205 ESRDLDT

-233 KIKRASKN
+233 QIKRASKK
-241 QSAIPL
+241 QSSVPL
-247 KKTTIKQ
+247 KKTDIN
-254 QLVSGLPFE
+254 QLLISGLPFS

-270 VEAEICSDL
+270 VQAQICSDL
-279 SLAQPMM
+279 ALDIPMM

-298 VVAAIAMS
+298 VVAAMAMA
-306 IAVDSGFQSVLMAPT
+306 IAVDSGFQSALMAPT

-331 LDQWFEPLGIKT
+331 LDRWFEPLGVKT
-343 GLLKSKLKAPE
+343 GLLKSKLKASE
-354 KRVLTQ
+354 KRLLTKN
-360 GIASGDCQVII
+360 IDSGDCQVII

-387 LVVVDEQHRF
+387 LVIVDEQHRF

-408 AKKNGIVPHQLI
+408 AKNNGLVPHQLI

-439 NSIISELPSGR
+439 NSIIDELPGGR

-456 CTSEDKRKEVVEK
+456 CTSEEKRGEVVEK
-469 AQREIEKGRQVYWV
+469 ALREIEKGRQVYWV

-495 ESAEATFKKLSN
+495 ESAEAMFKKLSD
-507 DLPNH
+507 DLPGH

-520 LSVDKKNKAMSDF
+520 LSADKKNKAMSDF
-533 KEHKLDLL
+533 KENELDLL

-581 GEHKSFCIMLY
+581 GEHESFCVMLY
-592 KNPLGDTAKDRLE
+592 KSLLGQTAKERLE

-630 GIRQKGVVG
+630 GVRQKGVVG

-666 PEASEKLVKRWIGNQ
+666 PKESEKLVRRWIGNQ

>member
-1 MKMEK
+1 MEQN
-6 DDLRSLKG
+6 DLRSLKG
-14 VGPSVEDKLKN
+14 VGPSLESKLNN

-39 SRYEDRTTIKKIGA
+39 SKYEDRTFITKIGA
-53 LEADIEAQVEGEIL
+53 LESDAEAQVEGEIL
-67 LSSMVFRGRRML
+67 ISSMVFRGRRML
-79 MLQISDGTGIMTLR
+79 MVQISDGTGIMALR

-106 KGLTIRCFGKTRKTA
+106 KGSILRCFGKTRKTTT
-121 SGIEM
+121 GIEM
-126 IHPNYDILDSNKK
+126 IHPNYEILDPKK
-139 NHLPNTLTPVYPTTQ
+139 KRALPKTLTPVYPTTQ

-164 ISQALKNRLGN
+164 ISQALNNKLDN
-175 IEDLLPT
+175 IEDLLPS
-182 KIASELGL
+182 KIAAELNL
-190 GPLAHALKETHRPKK
+190 GPLDDALIETHSPKK
-205 ESLDLET
+205 ESLTINE

-233 KIKRASKN
+233 KIKRASKK

-247 KKTTIKQ
+247 TQAEMKERLISK
-254 QLVSGLPFE
+254 LPFK

-270 VEAEICSDL
+270 VSSQISYDMAL
-279 SLAQPMM
+279 NQPMM

-298 VVAAIAMS
+298 VVAGLAMAT
-306 IAVDSGFQSVLMAPT
+306 AVDSGFQSALMAPT

-331 LDQWFEPLGIKT
+331 LDEWFGPLGVKT

-354 KRVLTQ
+354 KRILKES
-360 GIASGDCQVII
+360 ILNGDCQIII

-381 EYKNLA
+381 EYHNLA
-387 LVVVDEQHRF
+387 LVIVDEQHRF

-408 AKKNGIVPHQLI
+408 AKRDGVVPHQLI

-439 NSIISELPSGR
+439 NSIISELPGGR
-450 GEISTL
+450 GEIATL
-456 CTSEDKRKEVVEK
+456 CLSEDKRGEVVEK
-469 AQREIEKGRQVYWV
+469 TLREIKKGRQVYWV

-495 ESAEATFKKLSN
+495 ESAEATFKTLSGN
-507 DLPNH
+507 LKEH

-520 LSVDKKNKAMSDF
+520 LSADKKNKAMSEF

-581 GEHKSFCIMLY
+581 GEHESFCIMLY
-592 KNPLGDTAKDRLE
+592 KNPLGQTAKERLK
-605 VIRSSRDGFY
+605 VIRSSRDGFL

-656 KVCDQFENDF
+656 KVCDQFESDF
-666 PEASEKLVKRWIGNQ
+666 PEESEKLVKRWIGNQ

>member
-1 MKMEK
+1 MEK
-6 DDLRSLKG
+6 DDLKLLKG
-14 VGPSVEDKLKN
+14 VGPSVETKLNN

-39 SRYEDRTTIKKIGA
+39 SRYEDRTRIRKIGT
-53 LEADIEAQVEGEIL
+53 LESNKQAQIEGEIL

-79 MLQISDGTGIMTLR
+79 MVQISDGTGIMTLR

-106 KGLTIRCFGKTRKTA
+106 KGLKIRCFGKTRKTA
-121 SGIEM
+121 VGIEM
-126 IHPNYDILDSNKK
+126 IHPSYEILDSNKE
-139 NHLPNTLTPVYPTTQ
+139 NTLPTTLTPVYPTTQ
-154 GLSQGKLRSL
+154 GLSQGKLRLL
-164 ISQALKNRLGN
+164 ISQVLESKVDGL
-175 IEDLLPT
+175 EDLLPPI
-182 KIASELGL
+182 IASGLGL
-190 GPLAHALKETHRPKK
+190 GSLGDAIKDTHRPKK
-205 ESLDLET
+205 DELDIDR

-233 KIKRASKN
+233 QIKRASKK
-241 QSAIPL
+241 QSSKSLELTNL
-247 KKTTIKQ
+247 KEQIISR
-254 QLVSGLPFE
+254 LSFE
-263 LTESQKK
+263 LTESQKN
-270 VEAEICSDL
+270 VAQQISADL
-279 SLAQPMM
+279 ALDQPMM

-298 VVAAIAMS
+298 VVAGMAIS
-306 IAVDSGFQSVLMAPT
+306 IAIDSGFQSVLMAPT
-321 ELLAEQHKQN
+321 ELLAEQHKHS
-331 LDQWFEPLGIKT
+331 LDQWFEPLGIQT
-343 GLLKSKLKAPE
+343 GLLKSKLKAPD
-354 KRVLTQ
+354 KRLLMES
-360 GIASGDCQVII
+360 IASGNCQIII

-381 EYKNLA
+381 KYNNLG

-402 FSLINK
+402 YSLIKK
-408 AKKNGIVPHQLI
+408 ATHNGIVPHQLI

-450 GEISTL
+450 GEITTL
-456 CTSEDKRKEVVEK
+456 CLSEDKRVDVVKK
-469 AQREIEKGRQVYWV
+469 ALREIEKGRQVYWV
-483 CPLIEESEDHNR
+483 CPLIEESEEHNR
-495 ESAEATFKKLSN
+495 ESAEATFKKLSKE
-507 DLPNH
+507 LGGH

-533 KEHKLDLL
+533 KKHELDLL

-548 VGVDVPNASMMVIEN
+548 VGVDVPNASMMIIEN

-575 RGRIGR
+575 RGRVGR
-581 GEHKSFCIMLY
+581 GEHESFCVMLY
-592 KNPLGDTAKDRLE
+592 KNPLGEKAKQRLE
-605 VIRSSRDGFY
+605 VIRSSTDGFY

-656 KVCDQFENDF
+656 KVCDQFENNY
-666 PEASEKLVKRWIGNQ
+666 PEQSKKLVRRWIGNQ

>member
-1 MKMEK
+1 MEK
-6 DDLRSLKG
+6 DDLKSLKG
-14 VGPSVEDKLKN
+14 VGPSVEEKLKN
-25 LDIFKQTDLLFHLP
+25 LEIFKQTDLLFHLP
-39 SRYEDRTTIKKIGA
+39 IRYEDRTIINKIGA
-53 LEADIEAQVEGEIL
+53 LEADVEAQVEGEIL
-67 LSSMVFRGRRML
+67 LSSMIFRGRRML
-79 MLQISDGTGIMTLR
+79 MIQISDGTGIMTLR

-106 KGLTIRCFGKTRKTA
+106 KGLTIRCFGKTRKTT
-121 SGIEM
+121 SGVEM
-126 IHPNYDILDSNKK
+126 IHPNYEILDPGKK
-139 NHLPNTLTPVYPTTQ
+139 YHLPKTLTPVYPTTQ

-164 ISQALKNRLGN
+164 ISQAMKNKLESL
-175 IEDLLPT
+175 EDLLPT
-182 KIASELGL
+182 KIASDLGL
-190 GPLAHALKETHRPKK
+190 SSLKQALKETHHPKK
-205 ESLDLET
+205 ELRDLDT

-233 KIKRASKN
+233 QIKRASKK
-241 QSAIPL
+241 QTSVPL
-247 KKTTIKQ
+247 KKTDIN
-254 QLVSGLPFE
+254 QLLISGLPFS

-270 VEAEICSDL
+270 VQAQICSDL
-279 SLAQPMM
+279 ALDIPMM

-298 VVAAIAMS
+298 VVAAMAMA
-306 IAVDSGFQSVLMAPT
+306 IAVDSGFQSALMAPT

-331 LDQWFEPLGIKT
+331 LDQWFEPLGVKT
-343 GLLKSKLKAPE
+343 GLLKSKLKASE
-354 KRVLTQ
+354 KSLLTKN
-360 GIASGDCQVII
+360 IASGDCQVII

-387 LVVVDEQHRF
+387 LVIVDEQHRF

-408 AKKNGIVPHQLI
+408 AKNNGIVPHQLI

-439 NSIISELPSGR
+439 NSIIDELPGGR

-456 CTSEDKRKEVVEK
+456 CTSEEKREEVVEK
-469 AQREIEKGRQVYWV
+469 ALREIEKGRQVYWV

-495 ESAEATFKKLSN
+495 ESAEALFKKLSD
-507 DLPNH
+507 DLPGH

-520 LSVDKKNKAMSDF
+520 LSADKKNKAMSDF

-581 GEHKSFCIMLY
+581 GEHESFCVMLY
-592 KNPLGDTAKDRLE
+592 KNPLGQTAKQRLV

-666 PEASEKLVKRWIGNQ
+666 PKESEKLVRRWIGNQ

>member
-1 MKMEK
+1 MGQN
-6 DDLRSLKG
+6 DLRSLKG
-14 VGPSVEDKLKN
+14 VGPSLEAKLNN
-25 LDIFKQTDLLFHLP
+25 LDIYNQTDLLFHLP
-39 SRYEDRTTIKKIGA
+39 SRYEDRTVIKKIGA
-53 LEADIEAQVEGEIL
+53 LETDTETQVEGEIL
-67 LSSMVFRGRRML
+67 LSSIAFRGRRML
-79 MLQISDGTGIMTLR
+79 MVQISDGTGIMVLR

-106 KGLTIRCFGKTRKTA
+106 KGLMVRCFGKTRKTTA
-121 SGIEM
+121 GIEM
-126 IHPNYDILDSNKK
+126 IHPNYEILDPKNKRA
-139 NHLPNTLTPVYPTTQ
+139 LPKTLTPVYPNTQ

-164 ISQALKNRLGN
+164 ITQVLKNRLDN
-175 IEDLLPT
+175 LEDLLPT
-182 KIASELGL
+182 SIASELNL
-190 GPLAHALKETHRPKK
+190 GSLDEALKETHSPKK
-205 ESLDLET
+205 ESLAIDE

-233 KIKRASKN
+233 QIKRASKKH
-241 QSAIPL
+241 SAMPL
-247 KKTTIKQ
+247 TQHEMKERFI
-254 QLVSGLPFE
+254 SMLPFE

-270 VEAEICSDL
+270 VSSEIASDMAL
-279 SLAQPMM
+279 NQPMM

-298 VVAAIAMS
+298 VVAGFAMA

-331 LDQWFEPLGIKT
+331 LDRWFGPLGVKT
-343 GLLKSKLKAPE
+343 GLLKSKLKVAE
-354 KRVLTQ
+354 KRVLKES
-360 GIASGDCQVII
+360 IANGDCQIII

-381 EYKNLA
+381 EYNNLS
-387 LVVVDEQHRF
+387 LVIVDEQHRF

-408 AKKNGIVPHQLI
+408 AKRGGIVPHQLI

-450 GEISTL
+450 GEIATL
-456 CTSEDKRKEVVEK
+456 CLSEDKREEVVEK
-469 AQREIEKGRQVYWV
+469 ALREIKKGRQVYWV

-495 ESAEATFKKLSN
+495 ESAEATFKKLSEN
-507 DLPNH
+507 LSGH

-520 LSVDKKNKAMSDF
+520 LSADKKNKAMSEF

-548 VGVDVPNASMMVIEN
+548 VGVDVPNASIMVIEN

-581 GEHKSFCIMLY
+581 GEHESFCIMLY
-592 KNPLGDTAKDRLE
+592 KNPLGQTAKQRLE
-605 VIRSSRDGFY
+605 VIRSSRDGFF

-656 KVCDQFENDF
+656 KVCDQFEYEF
-666 PEASEKLVKRWIGNQ
+666 PEESEKLVRRWIGKQ

>member
-1 MKMEK
+1 MEK
-6 DDLRSLKG
+6 DDLKSLKG
-14 VGPSVEDKLKN
+14 VGPSVEEKLKN
-25 LDIFKQTDLLFHLP
+25 LEIFKQTDLLFHLP
-39 SRYEDRTTIKKIGA
+39 IRYEDRTIINKIGA
-53 LEADIEAQVEGEIL
+53 LEADVEAQVEGEIL
-67 LSSMVFRGRRML
+67 LSSMIFRGRRML
-79 MLQISDGTGIMTLR
+79 MIQISDGTGIMTLR

-106 KGLTIRCFGKTRKTA
+106 KGLTIRCFGKTRKTT
-121 SGIEM
+121 SGVEM
-126 IHPNYDILDSNKK
+126 IHPNYEILDPGKK
-139 NHLPNTLTPVYPTTQ
+139 YHLPKTLTPVYPTTQ

-164 ISQALKNRLGN
+164 ISQAMKNKLESL
-175 IEDLLPT
+175 EDLLPT
-182 KIASELGL
+182 KIASDLGL
-190 GPLAHALKETHRPKK
+190 SSLKQALKETHHPKK
-205 ESLDLET
+205 ELRDLDT

-233 KIKRASKN
+233 QIKRASKK
-241 QSAIPL
+241 QTSVPL
-247 KKTTIKQ
+247 KKTDIN
-254 QLVSGLPFE
+254 QLLISGLPFS

-270 VEAEICSDL
+270 VQAQICSDL
-279 SLAQPMM
+279 ALDIPMM

-298 VVAAIAMS
+298 VVAAMAMA
-306 IAVDSGFQSVLMAPT
+306 IAVDSGFQSALMAPT

-331 LDQWFEPLGIKT
+331 LDQWFEPLGVKT
-343 GLLKSKLKAPE
+343 GLLKSKLKASE
-354 KRVLTQ
+354 KSLLTKN
-360 GIASGDCQVII
+360 IASGDCQVII

-387 LVVVDEQHRF
+387 LVIVDEQHRF

-408 AKKNGIVPHQLI
+408 AKNNGIVPHQLI

-439 NSIISELPSGR
+439 NSIINELPGGR

-456 CTSEDKRKEVVEK
+456 CTSEEKREEVVEK
-469 AQREIEKGRQVYWV
+469 ALREIEKGRQVYWV

-495 ESAEATFKKLSN
+495 ESAEALFKKLSD
-507 DLPNH
+507 DLPGH

-520 LSVDKKNKAMSDF
+520 LSADKKNKAMSDF

-581 GEHKSFCIMLY
+581 GEHESFCVMLY
-592 KNPLGDTAKDRLE
+592 KNPLGQTAKQRLV

-666 PEASEKLVKRWIGNQ
+666 PKESEKLVRRWIGNQ